1 VTTSLAAPNLTVD
14 CFSGVVGLN
23 AISGTGGGKLLFI
36 CVMVEKINYMVGG
49 INRWDHWKSPMY
61 ELDNEQVSHQWLFYL
76 YMVQNDLLYG
86 WYLIDPQIIFSEKTN
101 EQNRKE

>member
-1 VTTSLAAPNLTVD
+1 M
-14 CFSGVVGLN
+14 
-23 AISGTGGGKLLFI
+23 FI

-49 INRWDHWKSPMY
+49 IDRWDHWKSPMY

-86 WYLIDPQIIFSEKTN
+86 WYLIDPQIIFFEKAN